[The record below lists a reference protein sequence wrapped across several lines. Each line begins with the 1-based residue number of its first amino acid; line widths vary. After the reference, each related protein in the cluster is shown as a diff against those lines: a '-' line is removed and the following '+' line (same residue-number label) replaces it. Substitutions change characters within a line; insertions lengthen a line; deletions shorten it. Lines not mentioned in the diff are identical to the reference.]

1 MSSDRSSNSAG
12 PGSVHE
18 GVMDT
23 MSPRSAASK
32 REPETNASPVEE
44 SVEPA
49 SKHQRLVQ
57 AVQVNG
63 DVLYTLDEQWVAYPG
78 DGDDEH
84 LEAQWEESDDEMDW
98 CNLKESDGPPDLPPD
113 QLEAVEEAAEGEEV
127 ARLVGMKVLVEKD
140 NPPPGAWFREKAWKR
155 RARLVCKELRIWD
168 PNRSDVYAPSTN
180 PAVRRVIPLL
190 FTSKRECMRAID
202 VKDAFLC
209 VPQREELYVTLGS
222 KTYQV
227 MYCLPGQQAASA
239 WWGEQLVGDL
249 KTAGLLVDIACP
261 AVLGQESSGA
271 TVHVDD
277 GLLGGLPS
285 SVDAV
290 VKVLETKYKI
300 RVSDAVSKPGD
311 SLKFLKK
318 DLTVTS
324 EGLVVSLDHK
334 YIDRVCDLVNP
345 KRRKIPCSQEILS
358 DDNSPEL
365 PVEQASKFRGA
376 IGSTVQ
382 QLEESLPGK
391 V

>member
-1 MSSDRSSNSAG
+1 
-12 PGSVHE
+12 
-18 GVMDT
+18 
-23 MSPRSAASK
+23 
-32 REPETNASPVEE
+32 
-44 SVEPA
+44 
-49 SKHQRLVQ
+49 
-57 AVQVNG
+57 
-63 DVLYTLDEQWVAYPG
+63 
-78 DGDDEH
+78 
-84 LEAQWEESDDEMDW
+84 
-98 CNLKESDGPPDLPPD
+98 
-113 QLEAVEEAAEGEEV
+113 
-127 ARLVGMKVLVEKD
+127 
-140 NPPPGAWFREKAWKR
+140 
-155 RARLVCKELRIWD
+155 
-168 PNRSDVYAPSTN
+168 
-180 PAVRRVIPLL
+180 
-190 FTSKRECMRAID
+190 MRAID

-334 YIDRVCDLVNP
+334 YIDRVCDLVGVVNP

>member
-1 MSSDRSSNSAG
+1 
-12 PGSVHE
+12 
-18 GVMDT
+18 
-23 MSPRSAASK
+23 
-32 REPETNASPVEE
+32 
-44 SVEPA
+44 
-49 SKHQRLVQ
+49 
-57 AVQVNG
+57 
-63 DVLYTLDEQWVAYPG
+63 
-78 DGDDEH
+78 
-84 LEAQWEESDDEMDW
+84 
-98 CNLKESDGPPDLPPD
+98 
-113 QLEAVEEAAEGEEV
+113 
-127 ARLVGMKVLVEKD
+127 
-140 NPPPGAWFREKAWKR
+140 
-155 RARLVCKELRIWD
+155 
-168 PNRSDVYAPSTN
+168 
-180 PAVRRVIPLL
+180 
-190 FTSKRECMRAID
+190 MRAID

-334 YIDRVCDLVNP
+334 YIDRVCDLVGVVSKSEAPQNP
-345 KRRKIPCSQEILS
+345 MFSRDS
-358 DDNSPEL
+358 
-365 PVEQASKFRGA
+365 FR
-376 IGSTVQ
+376 
-382 QLEESLPGK
+382 
-391 V
+391 